1 MERISPFNMN
11 QPIRP
16 YEINNTQ
23 KATAADAHKRFS
35 EALSNAI
42 NDLNKSQIQ
51 SDTTTEKFITGQISD
66 IHEVMIAAQKAS
78 VTRQAAIE
86 VRNKVIDAYKEIM
99 RMQV

>member
-1 MERISPFNMN
+1 MERISPFNMS

-16 YEINNTQ
+16 YDNHTQ
-23 KATAADAHKRFS
+23 KVTPADAHKKFS
-35 EALSNAI
+35 DALNNAI
-42 NDLNKSQIQ
+42 NDLNKSQID
-51 SDTTTEKFITGQISD
+51 SDITTEKFITGQITD
-66 IHEVMIAAQKAS
+66 IHDVMIAAQKAS